1 MNITR
6 FTAVALVAVLLAA
19 CAQMQDNPKQTAGTL
34 VGAGLGAL
42 AGSQLGGGKGQLA
55 AVAIGALG
63 GAWLGSEAGKSLDRA
78 DKAYAERS
86 AQQALEYNARG
97 QTAAWRNPDTGH
109 RGSTTPVETYRTAS
123 GEDCRVYETDVTIDG
138 RTESATGRACRQA
151 DGTWRVIQ

>member
-6 FTAVALVAVLLAA
+6 FTSVVLIAVFLTA

-34 VGAGLGAL
+34 IGAGLGAL
-42 AGSQLGGGKGQLA
+42 AGSQFGSGKGQLA

-63 GAWLGSEAGKSLDRA
+63 GAWLGGEAGKSLDRA
-78 DKAYAERS
+78 DKMYAERS
-86 AQQALEYNARG
+86 AQQALEYNAAG

-109 RGSTTPVETYRTAS
+109 RGSTTPMRTYRTAG
-123 GEDCRVYETDVTIDG
+123 GEDCRVYETAVSIDG
-138 RTESATGRACRQA
+138 RTERATGRACRQA

>member
-6 FTAVALVAVLLAA
+6 FTAVALVAVFLSA
-19 CAQMQDNPKQTAGTL
+19 CAQIQDNPKQTAGTL

-42 AGSQLGGGKGQLA
+42 VGSQFGSSKGQLA

-63 GAWLGSEAGKSLDRA
+63 GAWLGGEAGKSLDRA
-78 DKAYAERS
+78 DKTYAERS

-109 RGSTTPVETYRTAS
+109 WGSTTPLRTYRTAG
-123 GEDCRVYETDVTIDG
+123 GEDCRVYETAVTIDG
-138 RTESATGRACRQA
+138 RTENVTGRACRQV
-151 DGTWRVIQ
+151 DGSWRVIQ

>member
-1 MNITR
+1 MNIAR
-6 FTAVALVAVLLAA
+6 FTAVALVAVFPTA

-42 AGSQLGGGKGQLA
+42 AGSQIGGGKGQLA

-63 GAWLGSEAGKSLDRA
+63 GAWLGGEAGKSLDRA
-78 DKAYAERS
+78 DKLYAERS
-86 AQQALEYNARG
+86 AQQALEYNAQG

-109 RGSTTPVETYRTAS
+109 RGSTTPVDTYRTAS

-138 RTESATGRACRQA
+138 RTERATGRACRQG
-151 DGTWRVIQ
+151 DDTWRVIQ

>member
-6 FTAVALVAVLLAA
+6 FTAVALVAVFLTA

-42 AGSQLGGGKGQLA
+42 AGSQIGGGKGQLA

-63 GAWLGSEAGKSLDRA
+63 GAWLGGEAGKSLDRA
-78 DKAYAERS
+78 DKMYAERS
-86 AQQALEYNARG
+86 AQQALEYNTQG

-109 RGSTTPVETYRTAS
+109 QGSTTPVDTYRTAG

-138 RTESATGRACRQA
+138 RTERATGRACRQG